1 MTPLLLNN
9 RRDYSRME
17 NARKLS
23 STICYLSG
31 VFGLT
36 IAGDISDVLGVVV
49 SCISAISM
57 LICLIINLI
66 STIKKSMSDG
76 KIDEKEREEINK
88 QIEQRK
94 GTIKHDNPR
103 NDSGTNDKK

>member
-1 MTPLLLNN
+1 
-9 RRDYSRME
+9 ME
-17 NARKLS
+17 HARKLS

-36 IAGDISDVLGVVV
+36 IAGDISDILGVVV
-49 SCISAISM
+49 SCIPAISM

-88 QIEQRK
+88 QIENRK

>member
-1 MTPLLLNN
+1 
-9 RRDYSRME
+9 ME
-17 NARKLS
+17 HARKLS

-103 NDSGTNDKK
+103 NDSGKNDKK

>member
-1 MTPLLLNN
+1 
-9 RRDYSRME
+9 ME

-103 NDSGTNDKK
+103 DDSGTKDEK

>member
-1 MTPLLLNN
+1 
-9 RRDYSRME
+9 ME
-17 NARKLS
+17 HARKLS

-36 IAGDISDVLGVVV
+36 MAGDIGDILGVIV

-57 LICLIINLI
+57 LICLIANLI
-66 STIKKSMSDG
+66 TTIKKSMSDG

-88 QIEQRK
+88 QIENRK
-94 GTIKHDNPR
+94 GVIKHDNPR
-103 NDSGTNDKK
+103 DDSGKNDKK

>member
-1 MTPLLLNN
+1 
-9 RRDYSRME
+9 ME

-36 IAGDISDVLGVVV
+36 MVGEISDVLGVVV

-57 LICLIINLI
+57 LICLSINLI

-88 QIEQRK
+88 QIENRK

-103 NDSGTNDKK
+103 NDSGTKDEK

>member
-1 MTPLLLNN
+1 
-9 RRDYSRME
+9 ME

-103 NDSGTNDKK
+103 NDSGTKDEK

>member
-1 MTPLLLNN
+1 
-9 RRDYSRME
+9 ME

-103 NDSGTNDKK
+103 NDSGTNGKK

>member
-1 MTPLLLNN
+1 
-9 RRDYSRME
+9 ME
-17 NARKLS
+17 HARKLS

-36 IAGDISDVLGVVV
+36 MAGDIGDILGVIV

-57 LICLIINLI
+57 RSWVIGKLIT
-66 STIKKSMSDG
+66 TIRKGMSDG

-88 QIEQRK
+88 QIENRK
-94 GTIKHDNPR
+94 GVMKHDNPR
-103 NDSGTNDKK
+103 DDSGKNDKK

>member
-1 MTPLLLNN
+1 
-9 RRDYSRME
+9 ME
-17 NARKLS
+17 HARKLS

-49 SCISAISM
+49 SCISAVSM

-103 NDSGTNDKK
+103 DDSGKKD

>member
-1 MTPLLLNN
+1 
-9 RRDYSRME
+9 ME
-17 NARKLS
+17 HARKLS

-76 KIDEKEREEINK
+76 KIDDKEREEINK
-88 QIEQRK
+88 QIENRK

>member
-1 MTPLLLNN
+1 
-9 RRDYSRME
+9 ME
-17 NARKLS
+17 HARKLS

-36 IAGDISDVLGVVV
+36 IAGDISDVLGVIV

-88 QIEQRK
+88 QIENRK

-103 NDSGTNDKK
+103 DDSGKNDKK

>member
-1 MTPLLLNN
+1 
-9 RRDYSRME
+9 ME

-36 IAGDISDVLGVVV
+36 MAGEISEVLGIIV

-57 LICLIINLI
+57 LICLITNLI
-66 STIKKSMSDG
+66 TTIKKSMEDG
-76 KIDEKEREEINK
+76 KIDEKEMEEINK

-103 NDSGTNDKK
+103 DDSGTNGKK

>member
-23 STICYLSG
+23 SSICYLSG

-76 KIDEKEREEINK
+76 KIDEKERDEINK
-88 QIEQRK
+88 QIENRK

-103 NDSGTNDKK
+103 DDSGKKD

>member
-1 MTPLLLNN
+1 
-9 RRDYSRME
+9 ME
-17 NARKLS
+17 HARKLS

-76 KIDEKEREEINK
+76 KIDDKEREEINK

-103 NDSGTNDKK
+103 NDSGTKDEK

>member
-1 MTPLLLNN
+1 
-9 RRDYSRME
+9 ME
-17 NARKLS
+17 HARKLS

-36 IAGDISDVLGVVV
+36 MAGDIGDILGIVV

-57 LICLIINLI
+57 LICLITNLI

-88 QIEQRK
+88 QIENRK
-94 GTIKHDNPR
+94 GVIKHDNPR
-103 NDSGTNDKK
+103 DDSGTHDKK

>member
-1 MTPLLLNN
+1 
-9 RRDYSRME
+9 ME

-23 STICYLSG
+23 SSICYLSG

-88 QIEQRK
+88 QIENRK
-94 GTIKHDNPR
+94 GAIKHDNPR
-103 NDSGTNDKK
+103 DDSGKNGKK

>member
-1 MTPLLLNN
+1 
-9 RRDYSRME
+9 ME
-17 NARKLS
+17 HARKLS

-36 IAGDISDVLGVVV
+36 IAGDISDVLGVIV

-57 LICLIINLI
+57 LIFLIINLI
-66 STIKKSMSDG
+66 TTIKKSMSDG
-76 KIDEKEREEINK
+76 KIDEKEMEEINK

-103 NDSGTNDKK
+103 NDSGKKD

>member
-1 MTPLLLNN
+1 
-9 RRDYSRME
+9 ME
-17 NARKLS
+17 HARKLS

-103 NDSGTNDKK
+103 NDSGKKDEK

>member
-1 MTPLLLNN
+1 
-9 RRDYSRME
+9 ME

-57 LICLIINLI
+57 LVCLIINLI

-88 QIEQRK
+88 QIENRK

-103 NDSGTNDKK
+103 DDSGKKD

>member
-1 MTPLLLNN
+1 
-9 RRDYSRME
+9 ME
-17 NARKLS
+17 HARKLS

-36 IAGDISDVLGVVV
+36 MAGDIGDILGIVV

-57 LICLIINLI
+57 LICLITNLI
-66 STIKKSMSDG
+66 TTIKKSMSDG

-88 QIEQRK
+88 QIENRK

-103 NDSGTNDKK
+103 DDSGTNDKK

>member
-1 MTPLLLNN
+1 
-9 RRDYSRME
+9 ME
-17 NARKLS
+17 HARKLS

-66 STIKKSMSDG
+66 STIKKSMADG

-103 NDSGTNDKK
+103 DDSGTKDEK

>member
-1 MTPLLLNN
+1 M
-9 RRDYSRME
+9 
-17 NARKLS
+17 
-23 STICYLSG
+23 
-31 VFGLT
+31 
-36 IAGDISDVLGVVV
+36 AGDIGDILGIVV

-57 LICLIINLI
+57 LICLITNLI
-66 STIKKSMSDG
+66 TTIKKSMSDG

-103 NDSGTNDKK
+103 DDSGTNDKK

>member
-1 MTPLLLNN
+1 
-9 RRDYSRME
+9 ME
-17 NARKLS
+17 HARKLS

-94 GTIKHDNPR
+94 GTIRHDNPR
-103 NDSGTNDKK
+103 NDSGTKDEK

>member
-1 MTPLLLNN
+1 
-9 RRDYSRME
+9 ME

-103 NDSGTNDKK
+103 DDSGKNDKK

>member
-1 MTPLLLNN
+1 
-9 RRDYSRME
+9 ME
-17 NARKLS
+17 HARKLS

-76 KIDEKEREEINK
+76 KIDAKEREEINK
-88 QIEQRK
+88 QIENRK
-94 GTIKHDNPR
+94 GAIKHDNPR
-103 NDSGTNDKK
+103 NDSGKNDKK

>member
-1 MTPLLLNN
+1 
-9 RRDYSRME
+9 ME
-17 NARKLS
+17 HARKLS

-76 KIDEKEREEINK
+76 KIDEKEREEINR
-88 QIEQRK
+88 QIENRK

-103 NDSGTNDKK
+103 NDSGKKD

>member
-1 MTPLLLNN
+1 
-9 RRDYSRME
+9 ME
-17 NARKLS
+17 HARKLS

-36 IAGDISDVLGVVV
+36 MAGDIGDVLGIIV

-66 STIKKSMSDG
+66 TTIKKSMADG
-76 KIDEKEREEINK
+76 KIDDKEMEEIKK
-88 QIEQRK
+88 QIENRK

-103 NDSGTNDKK
+103 DDSGKKE

>member
-1 MTPLLLNN
+1 
-9 RRDYSRME
+9 ME
-17 NARKLS
+17 HARKLS
-23 STICYLSG
+23 SAICYLSG

-36 IAGDISDVLGVVV
+36 MVGEISDVLGVIV

-57 LICLIINLI
+57 LICFITNLI
-66 STIKKSMSDG
+66 TTIKKSMEDG

-88 QIEQRK
+88 QIENRK

-103 NDSGTNDKK
+103 NDSGKKD

>member
-1 MTPLLLNN
+1 
-9 RRDYSRME
+9 ME
-17 NARKLS
+17 HARKLS

>member
-1 MTPLLLNN
+1 MEHA
-9 RRDYSRME
+9 RR
-17 NARKLS
+17 LS

-36 IAGDISDVLGVVV
+36 IAGDISNVLGVVV

-103 NDSGTNDKK
+103 NDSGTQGKK

>member
-1 MTPLLLNN
+1 
-9 RRDYSRME
+9 ME
-17 NARKLS
+17 HVRKLS

-66 STIKKSMSDG
+66 STIKKSMADG
-76 KIDEKEREEINK
+76 KIDEKEMEEINK

-103 NDSGTNDKK
+103 DDSGKKDEK

>member
-1 MTPLLLNN
+1 
-9 RRDYSRME
+9 ME
-17 NARKLS
+17 HARKLS

-36 IAGDISDVLGVVV
+36 MAGDIGDILGIVV

-57 LICLIINLI
+57 LICLITNLI

-76 KIDEKEREEINK
+76 KIDEKEMEEINK
-88 QIEQRK
+88 QIENRK
-94 GTIKHDNPR
+94 GVIKHDNPR
-103 NDSGTNDKK
+103 DDSGKKD